1 MPPMADTV
9 ASWRNYY
16 ELLGSGSATMIG
28 LLFVAA
34 TVGSGA
40 FSSDR
45 RAPVRMFLSA
55 SVVHFTG
62 ILAVSL
68 IIMAPLQSQILFGTL
83 IVAGGLFGLAYY
95 GATWRDTV
103 QDGLIKKIDLEDRIW
118 YAFMPVGGYLLEAAS
133 GVMLVMGLTP
143 GWPTLATTM
152 GLLLL
157 IAIHNAWDITV
168 WSMSRRRD

>member
-1 MPPMADTV
+1 MADTV
-9 ASWRNYY
+9 TSWRNYY

-34 TVGSGA
+34 TVGGGA

-62 ILAVSL
+62 ILSVSL
-68 IIMAPLQSQILFGTL
+68 VVMAPLESQILFGTL

-103 QDGLIKKIDLEDRIW
+103 QDGLIKRIDLEDRIW
-118 YAFMPVGGYLLEAAS
+118 YAFLPVVGYLLETAS
-133 GVMLVMGLTP
+133 GVMLILGLAS
-143 GWPTLATTM
+143 GWPTLAATM
-152 GLLLL
+152 GMLVV

>member
-1 MPPMADTV
+1 MADTA

-16 ELLGSGSATMIG
+16 GLLGEGSATMIA

-45 RAPVRMFLSA
+45 RAPIRMFLSA

-68 IIMAPLQSQILFGTL
+68 IVMAPLQSQILFGTL
-83 IVAGGLFGLAYY
+83 IVASGLFGLAYY

-103 QDGLIKKIDLEDRIW
+103 HDGLIKRIDLEDRIW
-118 YAFMPVGGYLLEAAS
+118 YAFLPVGGYLLETAS
-133 GVMLVMGLTP
+133 GIILILGLVP
-143 GWPTLATTM
+143 GWPILAVTM

-157 IAIHNAWDITV
+157 IAIHNAWNITV
-168 WSMSRRRD
+168 WSMGRRRE